1 MSVNKPGL
9 STYEFGKA
17 LHDGTPATSAV
28 GATGGGNMAGN
39 MFCST
44 TDLVL
49 LNNQLLKQKF
59 QPNRGKGVVRLTC
72 LLWWYPS
79 ECTEK
84 VLFHVISSLPISS
97 SSTSTGVAA
106 IFLKAFSLA
115 SLDLFEILS
124 VCVILVT
131 ASYCVKNTGELK
143 KRGKSEL
150 PTASPEKP
158 TSFSSEINAFADR
171 RSICVHRLVTNLEA
185 SVIPQ
190 FSGMMKV
197 SWNSPTA
204 VIDQLAY
211 VATSIGHL
219 MTHFAIIR
227 YTLFSVGITL
237 GAEKLL
243 LGLWANLNE
252 RSERLLIYPHSSTG
266 SPNLSASV
274 GRLCPTHMRNQRTKK
289 RLTYTDRRKQQLLA
303 DNEKEK
309 AVIKKLSKKL
319 GLNRRK
325 KKDGTSK
332 QPAWM
337 RDSGLEYLLGFNK
350 YASDHEE
357 QSVEGNSLGVR
368 KSTKQSQHNIYGQ
381 DSEVDDVDAEES
393 MDTSDE
399 DSFAEDLAAPNPP
412 STNLR
417 NGEEAKESSLSLETS
432 KAHSAEEDSP
442 SNWTALRKN
451 IRRLLNCVSEAQM
464 SRAISDITSVF
475 ADNPRGIVRSILI
488 EEVDVLLKSFPF
500 SRSQSVGWLQQEL
513 AACFLSIQARL
524 DQAGQ
529 GAHLVAHIAEYIV
542 GNIPQLQPS
551 APIPDGLDG
560 GLLASRAVFLSYL
573 YRFGGITGD
582 LIFDLVD
589 EFVNSG
595 QLMAMQAAHQMLKPI
610 SSVIRKELVQRCQEI
625 HAKVKGLLSQP
636 DQQEFDKVSELE
648 SILTCLSEKRSQE
661 PALSSADHFVKMMRT
676 WNKGISFPKEARLP
690 LHLVELRNPSEKGR
704 WWLVGSAF
712 HGEALKGQSNNEGV
726 SSRVP
731 DASVLTKEL
740 ADAADRLGLITPL
753 RRQLFALLMSTPGGP
768 DSTAAALLRASGGDK
783 KSSAEHRER
792 EVVHVVL
799 HCLISEQPFN
809 RFYPRVLGGLLNHQR
824 QFGLL
829 IRCAFWDVMSKENLT
844 REAKSNIGKAIGM
857 LAVVYDF
864 SLVVLKKFNFGDA
877 SVANTSLLSAVLRE
891 FTGSSFGKTLQKF
904 AHFANAYPKVGR
916 NLRIFMRKLSSTC
929 DDEAFRAFLSK
940 LASELRDLVP

>member
-1 MSVNKPGL
+1 MAYNRKDGRRIFWIARKDLEITSQRTRADITLILLVFALQCTL
-9 STYEFGKA
+9 SFETNLSKLA
-17 LHDGTPATSAV
+17 S
-28 GATGGGNMAGN
+28 GATLGCASVVAESQKDTSPKKRPSRTTNPFGADDDDDNDAKEAERASGG
-39 MFCST
+39 
-44 TDLVL
+44 TD
-49 LNNQLLKQKF
+49 
-59 QPNRGKGVVRLTC
+59 
-72 LLWWYPS
+72 
-79 ECTEK
+79 
-84 VLFHVISSLPISS
+84 
-97 SSTSTGVAA
+97 VAPTP
-106 IFLKAFSLA
+106 
-115 SLDLFEILS
+115 
-124 VCVILVT
+124 V
-131 ASYCVKNTGELK
+131 NTDADENIEELK
-143 KRGKSEL
+143 KRPHSEARPASLEKSI
-150 PTASPEKP
+150 
-158 TSFSSEINAFADR
+158 SFSSEIDALADC
-171 RSICVHRLVTNLEA
+171 RSARVHRLVEHLEA

-190 FSGMMKV
+190 FNGMTKMP
-197 SWNSPTA
+197 WNSLTA
-204 VIDQLAY
+204 VNDQFAY
-211 VATSIGHL
+211 ATTSIGHL
-219 MTHFAIIR
+219 MIQVPIIR
-227 YTLFSVGITL
+227 DTIFSVRAHFTQICI
-237 GAEKLL
+237 KLADSFISRL
-243 LGLWANLNE
+243 
-252 RSERLLIYPHSSTG
+252 RSARLLIYPHSSAG
-266 SPNLSASV
+266 SPQLSASI
-274 GRLCPTHMRNQRTKK
+274 GRRCPTHMKNQRTKK

-303 DNEKEK
+303 DNEKEE

-325 KKDGTSK
+325 KNGGTLK

-350 YASDHEE
+350 YVSDHEE
-357 QSVEGNSLGVR
+357 QSVEGKSLGVG
-368 KSTKQSQHNIYGQ
+368 KSTKQSQRNIYGQ

-393 MDTSDE
+393 MDTYDE
-399 DSFAEDLAAPNPP
+399 DSSAEDLNAPSP
-412 STNLR
+412 SSSNLR
-417 NGEEAKESSLSLETS
+417 NVEETKDSSLRLETS
-432 KAHSAEEDSP
+432 KAHSAEEGP
-442 SNWTALRKN
+442 PGNWTALRKN

-560 GLLASRAVFLSYL
+560 GLLASRVVFLSYL

-589 EFVNSG
+589 EFLNSG
-595 QLMAMQAAHQMLKPI
+595 QLPAMQAAHQMLKPI

-625 HAKVKGLLSQP
+625 HAKVKGLLSLP

-712 HGEALKGQSNNEGV
+712 HGEALNGQSNNEGL

-768 DSTAAALLRASGGDK
+768 DSTAAALLRASDGEK

-829 IRCAFWDVMSKENLT
+829 IRCAFWDVMSKEYLT

-857 LAVVYDF
+857 LSVVYDF

-877 SVANTSLLSAVLRE
+877 SVANTSLLSAVLQE

-929 DDEAFRAFLSK
+929 DDEAFRAFLLK

>member
-17 LHDGTPATSAV
+17 RHDGTPVTSAV

-39 MFCST
+39 MFCSA

-150 PTASPEKP
+150 PTTSPEKP

-227 YTLFSVGITL
+227 YTLFSVSAHYTQICIKL
-237 GAEKLL
+237 WDPFISLFMASISLL
-243 LGLWANLNE
+243 LSIGARFVGKLE
-252 RSERLLIYPHSSTG
+252 RKVCTTL
-266 SPNLSASV
+266 NLSSLLDRFSQFVCISRKA
-274 GRLCPTHMRNQRTKK
+274 L
-289 RLTYTDRRKQQLLA
+289 LTYTDRRKQQLLA
-303 DNEKEK
+303 DNEKEE

-381 DSEVDDVDAEES
+381 DSEVDDLDAEES

-712 HGEALKGQSNNEGV
+712 HGEALKGQSSNEGV

-792 EVVHVVL
+792 
-799 HCLISEQPFN
+799 
-809 RFYPRVLGGLLNHQR
+809 GLLNHQR

-877 SVANTSLLSAVLRE
+877 SMANTSLLSAVLRE